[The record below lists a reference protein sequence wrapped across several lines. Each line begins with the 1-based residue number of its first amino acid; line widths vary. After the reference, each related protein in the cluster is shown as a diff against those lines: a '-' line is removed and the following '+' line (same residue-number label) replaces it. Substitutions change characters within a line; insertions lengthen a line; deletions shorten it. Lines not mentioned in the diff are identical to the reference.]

1 LRQTGKKIPPNKVF
15 RPDIF
20 GLDRKNTG
28 LAFFVPLMAF
38 LCIMPTAEQ
47 SKKWV
52 TILVHILC
60 WGVLFTLPYLMKPS
74 FNIPDPKFFER
85 NRDGIFYITSINR
98 LIWVILFYVN
108 ANYLT
113 PKLYYRKNPWAFIF
127 IIFLIF
133 SILLL
138 VDYLSFRNFIT
149 GMDYRIRN
157 FFSFNFFPVS
167 FVLASSTA
175 YRLII
180 DRIKM
185 ERREKDKVNENL
197 KTELSFLR
205 SQVSPHF
212 MFNVLNN
219 MVAMARKKSEQLE
232 PSLIKLS
239 SLLRYMLY
247 ETDEKVPLKKEV
259 EYLQSYIDLQQQRFG
274 NTIKI
279 QSHMDSGDAYLE
291 IEPMLLI
298 PFVENAFKHGTGM
311 IDNAE
316 IIIELK
322 VENCLLTFSVR
333 NRFNEASEEMKDKT
347 SGIGLVNVQRRLSLL
362 YDTRQSLMI
371 TKQEDWFVVSL
382 QILLC

>member
-1 LRQTGKKIPPNKVF
+1 
-15 RPDIF
+15 
-20 GLDRKNTG
+20 
-28 LAFFVPLMAF
+28 
-38 LCIMPTAEQ
+38 MPKDGQ
-47 SKKWV
+47 PKWI
-52 TILVHILC
+52 TILVHLLC
-60 WGVLFTLPYLMKPS
+60 WVVLFTLPYLMRPS
-74 FNIPDPKFFER
+74 FNAPDPKFFER
-85 NRDGIFYITSINR
+85 NRDGIIYITTINR
-98 LIWVILFYVN
+98 IIWIILFYIN
-108 ANYLT
+108 AYFLI
-113 PKLYYRKNPWAFIF
+113 PKLYYRKSPVAFTLT
-127 IIFLIF
+127 IILIF
-133 SILLL
+133 SVLLL
-138 VDYLSFRNFIT
+138 VDYVSYKSFIT
-149 GMDYRIRN
+149 GMPYKARN
-157 FFSFNFFPVS
+157 FLSFNFFPIL

-175 YRLII
+175 YRLVI

-185 ERREKDKVNENL
+185 ERRDKDRVNENL

-219 MVAMARKKSEQLE
+219 MVALARKKSEQLE

-274 NTIKI
+274 NSIKI
-279 QSHMDSGDAYLE
+279 QSNMDPGDAYLE

-311 IDNAE
+311 IENAE
-316 IIIELK
+316 IIVELK
-322 VENCLLTFSVR
+322 VEKCLLTFSVR
-333 NRFNEASEEMKDKT
+333 NKFNSLSEEMKDKT

-362 YDTRQSLMI
+362 YDSRQSLMI
-371 TKQEDWFVVSL
+371 TKQDDWFVVSL